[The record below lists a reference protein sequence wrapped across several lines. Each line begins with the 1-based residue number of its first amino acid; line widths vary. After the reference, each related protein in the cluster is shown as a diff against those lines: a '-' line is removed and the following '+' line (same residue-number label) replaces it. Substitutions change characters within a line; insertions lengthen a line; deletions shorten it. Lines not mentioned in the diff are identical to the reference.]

1 MGYSP
6 MRLVTVPPPALRE
19 GEADG
24 GQPQSPLRK
33 RDDFEAIPLSSPFA
47 EGGWKDFAC
56 SPRGAAH
63 GANGRWGMTNEK

>member
-6 MRLVTVPPPALRE
+6 MRLVTIPPPASPE

-33 RDDFEAIPLSSPFA
+33 RDDFEAVPLSSPFA
-47 EGGWKDFAC
+47 EGGWKDFA
-56 SPRGAAH
+56 
-63 GANGRWGMTNEK
+63 